1 MMRLPTFRY
10 CAPKTPEE
18 VVSVLKDEGPAA
30 AQVVAG
36 GTDLFPN
43 MKRRQHEPKT
53 VVSLRHVD
61 ALRGLEWRADG
72 SLRIGPA
79 ETLRAVE
86 RDPGVKER
94 LPGLWQAVVSIS
106 TPILRNTGTIG
117 GNVCL
122 DTRCNYLNQN
132 FEWRRAINHCL
143 KCSGDTCWTAPGGTR
158 CWAVNSS
165 DTVPLMI
172 VLGARFRLLGP
183 DGAREIDAADMYASV
198 DDGREWLTRRADELL
213 TDIVIP
219 PQGAAKST
227 YVKLR
232 RRAAFDFPVL
242 GVAARV
248 EASGKVEW
256 ADLVLNALGPAP
268 IRCLDAERALV
279 GGPLT
284 DATIAEA
291 ADLAPRAARP
301 LDNTDHMPS
310 WRKKMVRVHVRR
322 ALEALR

>member
-18 VVSVLKDEGPAA
+18 VVSVLGAEGPAA
-30 AQVVAG
+30 HVVAG
-36 GTDLFPN
+36 GTDLYPN
-43 MKRRQHEPKT
+43 MKRRQHEAKT
-53 VVSLRHVD
+53 VVSLRHVE
-61 ALRGLEWRADG
+61 ALRGLEWRGDG

-86 RDPGVKER
+86 RDPGVQER
-94 LPGLWQAVVSIS
+94 LPGLREAVVSIS

-132 FEWRRAINHCL
+132 FEWRRAIHHCL
-143 KCSGDTCWTAPGGTR
+143 KCDGDTCWTAPGGTR

-183 DGAREIDAADMYASV
+183 DGAREIDAGEMYAVS
-198 DDGREWLTRRADELL
+198 DGRKWLTRRPDELL

-219 PQGAAKST
+219 PQGTAKST

-248 EASGKVEW
+248 EGNGKVER

-268 IRCLDAERALV
+268 IRCPAAEHALV
-279 GGPLT
+279 GDPLT
-284 DATIAEA
+284 DESIAEA

-310 WRKKMVRVHVRR
+310 WRKKMVRVHVQR